1 MVVFQ
6 ANSRKKT
13 VSRAVWVRI
22 SEQQYAALRNV
33 AEAESRTLASL
44 IRYSI
49 KELLAKK
56 KAG

>member
-1 MVVFQ
+1 
-6 ANSRKKT
+6 
-13 VSRAVWVRI
+13 VWVRI
-22 SEQQYAALRNV
+22 SSEQYAALRDL